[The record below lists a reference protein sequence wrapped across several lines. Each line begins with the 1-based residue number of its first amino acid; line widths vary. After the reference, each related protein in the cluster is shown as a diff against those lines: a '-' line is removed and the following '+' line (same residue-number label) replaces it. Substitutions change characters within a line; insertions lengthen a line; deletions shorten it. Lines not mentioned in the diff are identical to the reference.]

1 MNSFF
6 PHQPHLSRR
15 SFGALGLSVAA
26 TLGISSTLAHA
37 DSTPSP
43 SPTAPSS
50 PEAGGGGSRLV
61 KPVEGGLRLDSTEF
75 GRLYGP
81 GVFTMTALHNTVI
94 GVEKNTEKMIS
105 NRFRALIA
113 GNLQKLRM
121 YWPTGKGYAN
131 GNGGRI
137 QITVLP
143 DDGSENHLPDFNGK
157 PLATATF
164 VPNLQSD
171 KASSR
176 FDEITFESSP
186 VPLVKGELYH
196 VTLQN
201 TDSNPAANFISSNN
215 AATRKELGQP
225 CRWLNSTDWSTL
237 WGNRTAGSKGA
248 WQWKNFTAEGS
259 SDNLLVPI
267 MQLTTADGATQGM
280 SDMESGSVDIPP
292 KDKPQRTYE
301 ATSDKPVREQFKPSA
316 DKKISG
322 LSVAAVATAAG
333 NLRWRLLE
341 GSTELASGSFTQAT
355 PNYKTF
361 TGNGNGLIN
370 FVWYDVELDK
380 DVTLK
385 AGGTYDLELKPEGS
399 SRWKFAA
406 HKNGSAYGFT
416 WPAAF
421 TESQAQHLEGGK
433 WLNAHL
439 HYHSQQD
446 KGTNWP
452 VVLHVA
458 P

>member
-1 MNSFF
+1 M
-6 PHQPHLSRR
+6 
-15 SFGALGLSVAA
+15 
-26 TLGISSTLAHA
+26 
-37 DSTPSP
+37 
-43 SPTAPSS
+43 
-50 PEAGGGGSRLV
+50 
-61 KPVEGGLRLDSTEF
+61 KPVEGGLRLDSAEF

-105 NRFRALIA
+105 NRFRATIA

-121 YWPTGKGYAN
+121 YFESGTNYSN

-157 PLATATF
+157 PLATGTY
-164 VPNLQSD
+164 VPGLPKQPTSQ
-171 KASSR
+171 
-176 FDEITFESSP
+176 FPEITFESSP
-186 VPLVKGELYH
+186 VPLVKGQLYH

-201 TDSNPAANFISSNN
+201 TDSNPAANFVSSNN

-237 WGNRTAGSKGA
+237 WGNRPAGSKGA
-248 WQWKNFTAEGS
+248 WQWKNFTTEGS
-259 SDNLLVPI
+259 SDNLMVPI

-361 TGNGNGLIN
+361 TGKGNGLMN
-370 FVWYDVELDK
+370 FAWYDVELDK

-385 AGGTYDLELKPEGS
+385 AGGTYDLELTPEGS

-406 HKNGSAYGFT
+406 HRNGSDKGFT

-421 TESQAQHLEGGK
+421 TESQAQHLAGGK
-433 WLNAHL
+433 WMNAHL
-439 HYHSQQD
+439 HQHSQQGQ
-446 KGTNWP
+446 GTNWP

>member
-6 PHQPHLSRR
+6 PHQPRLSRR

-50 PEAGGGGSRLV
+50 PEAGGSGSRLV

-81 GVFTMTALHNTVI
+81 GVCTLTSLSNTII
-94 GVEKNTEKMIS
+94 GVPPKDKYEHSIS

-113 GNLQKLRM
+113 GNLQKLRL
-121 YWPTGKGYAN
+121 YFESGGSGYAQ

-137 QITVLP
+137 KITVLP

-157 PLATATF
+157 PLATGTY
-164 VPNLQSD
+164 VPGLPQQRTSQ
-171 KASSR
+171 
-176 FDEITFESSP
+176 FPEIAFESSP

-196 VTLQN
+196 VVMEN
-201 TDSNPAANFISSNN
+201 TDSNPEANFISSNN
-215 AATRKELGQP
+215 TGVKRELGRP
-225 CRWLNSTDWSTL
+225 CRWLNFTDWSTL
-237 WGNRTAGSKGA
+237 LGLRAKGSKDT
-248 WQWKNFTAEGS
+248 WQWKNLTSEGS
-259 SDNLLVPI
+259 GPNLMVPI

-280 SDMESGSVDIPP
+280 SDMESGSVDSP
-292 KDKPQRTYE
+292 KPRTYE

-341 GSTELASGSFTQAT
+341 GSTELAAGQISQPT
-355 PNYKTF
+355 PDYKTLSVSSY
-361 TGNGNGLIN
+361 NIVN
-370 FVWYDVELDK
+370 FVWRDVELDK

-421 TESQAQHLEGGK
+421 TESQAQHLQGGK
-433 WLNAHL
+433 WLNTNF
-439 HYHSQQD
+439 YDYSQQGQ
-446 KGTNWP
+446 GTNWP

>member
-6 PHQPHLSRR
+6 PHQPRLSRR

-50 PEAGGGGSRLV
+50 PEAGGTGSRLV
-61 KPVEGGLRLDSTEF
+61 KPVEGGLRLDSAEF

-105 NRFRALIA
+105 NRFRATIA

-121 YWPTGKGYAN
+121 YFESGTNYSN

-157 PLATATF
+157 PLATGTY
-164 VPNLQSD
+164 VPGLPKQPTSQ
-171 KASSR
+171 
-176 FDEITFESSP
+176 FPEITFESSP
-186 VPLVKGELYH
+186 VPLVKGQLYH

-201 TDSNPAANFISSNN
+201 TDSNPAANFVSSNN

-237 WGNRTAGSKGA
+237 WGNRPAGSKGA
-248 WQWKNFTAEGS
+248 WQWKNFTTEGS
-259 SDNLLVPI
+259 SDNLMVPI

-292 KDKPQRTYE
+292 KDKPQRTHE

-361 TGNGNGLIN
+361 TGKGNGLMN
-370 FVWYDVELDK
+370 FAWYDVELDK

-385 AGGTYDLELKPEGS
+385 AGGTYDLELTPEGS

-406 HKNGSAYGFT
+406 HRNGSDKGFT

-421 TESQAQHLEGGK
+421 TESQAQHLAGGK
-433 WLNAHL
+433 WMNAHL
-439 HYHSQQD
+439 HQHSQQGQ
-446 KGTNWP
+446 GTNWP

>member
-6 PHQPHLSRR
+6 PHQPRLSRR

-50 PEAGGGGSRLV
+50 PEAGGTGSRLV
-61 KPVEGGLRLDSTEF
+61 KPVEGGLRLDSAEF

-105 NRFRALIA
+105 NRFRATIA

-121 YWPTGKGYAN
+121 YFESGTNYSN

-157 PLATATF
+157 PLATGTY
-164 VPNLQSD
+164 VPGLPKQPTSQ
-171 KASSR
+171 
-176 FDEITFESSP
+176 FPEITFESSP
-186 VPLVKGELYH
+186 VPLVKGQLYH

-201 TDSNPAANFISSNN
+201 TDSNPAANFVSSNN

-237 WGNRTAGSKGA
+237 WGNRPAGSKGA
-248 WQWKNFTAEGS
+248 WQWKNFTTEGS
-259 SDNLLVPI
+259 SDNLMVPI

-361 TGNGNGLIN
+361 TGKGNGLMN
-370 FVWYDVELDK
+370 FAWYDVELDK

-385 AGGTYDLELKPEGS
+385 AGGTYDLELTPEGS

-406 HKNGSAYGFT
+406 HRNGSDKGFT

-421 TESQAQHLEGGK
+421 TESQAQHLAGGK
-433 WLNAHL
+433 WVNAHL
-439 HYHSQQD
+439 HQHSQQGQ
-446 KGTNWP
+446 GTNWP

>member
-6 PHQPHLSRR
+6 PHQPRLSRR

-50 PEAGGGGSRLV
+50 PEAGGTGSRLV
-61 KPVEGGLRLDSTEF
+61 KPVEGGLRLDSAEF

-105 NRFRALIA
+105 NRFRATIA

-121 YWPTGKGYAN
+121 YFESGTNYSN

-157 PLATATF
+157 PLATGTY
-164 VPNLQSD
+164 VPGLPKQPTSQ
-171 KASSR
+171 
-176 FDEITFESSP
+176 FPEITFESSP
-186 VPLVKGELYH
+186 VPLVKGQLYH

-201 TDSNPAANFISSNN
+201 TDSNPAANFVSSNN

-237 WGNRTAGSKGA
+237 WGNRPAGSKGA
-248 WQWKNFTAEGS
+248 WQWKNFTTEGS
-259 SDNLLVPI
+259 SDNLMVPI

-361 TGNGNGLIN
+361 TGKGNGLMN
-370 FVWYDVELDK
+370 FAWYDVELDK

-385 AGGTYDLELKPEGS
+385 AGGTYDLELTPEGS

-406 HKNGSAYGFT
+406 HRNGSDKGFT

-421 TESQAQHLEGGK
+421 TESQAQHLAGGK
-433 WLNAHL
+433 WMNAHL
-439 HYHSQQD
+439 HQHSQQGQ
-446 KGTNWP
+446 GTNWP

>member
-6 PHQPHLSRR
+6 PHQPRLSRR

-43 SPTAPSS
+43 TPTAPSS
-50 PEAGGGGSRLV
+50 PEAGGTGSRLV
-61 KPVEGGLRLDSTEF
+61 KPVEGGLRLDSAEF

-105 NRFRALIA
+105 NRFRATIA

-121 YWPTGKGYAN
+121 YFESGTNYSN

-157 PLATATF
+157 PLATGTY
-164 VPNLQSD
+164 VPGLPKQPTSQ
-171 KASSR
+171 
-176 FDEITFESSP
+176 FPEITFESSP
-186 VPLVKGELYH
+186 VPLVKGQLYH

-201 TDSNPAANFISSNN
+201 TDSNPAANFVSSNN

-237 WGNRTAGSKGA
+237 WGNRPAGSKGA
-248 WQWKNFTAEGS
+248 WQWKNFTTEGS
-259 SDNLLVPI
+259 SDNLMVPI

-361 TGNGNGLIN
+361 TGKGNGLMN
-370 FVWYDVELDK
+370 FAWYDVELDK

-385 AGGTYDLELKPEGS
+385 AGGTYDLELTPEGS

-406 HKNGSAYGFT
+406 HRNGSDKGFT

-421 TESQAQHLEGGK
+421 TESQAQHLAGGK
-433 WLNAHL
+433 WMNAHL
-439 HYHSQQD
+439 HQHSQQGQ
-446 KGTNWP
+446 GTNWP

>member
-1 MNSFF
+1 
-6 PHQPHLSRR
+6 
-15 SFGALGLSVAA
+15 
-26 TLGISSTLAHA
+26 
-37 DSTPSP
+37 
-43 SPTAPSS
+43 
-50 PEAGGGGSRLV
+50 V
-61 KPVEGGLRLDSTEF
+61 KPVEGGLRLDSAEF

-105 NRFRALIA
+105 NRFRATIA

-121 YWPTGKGYAN
+121 YFESGTNYSN

-157 PLATATF
+157 PLATGTY
-164 VPNLQSD
+164 VPGLPKQPTSQ
-171 KASSR
+171 
-176 FDEITFESSP
+176 FPEITFESSP
-186 VPLVKGELYH
+186 VPLVKGQLYH

-201 TDSNPAANFISSNN
+201 TDSNPAANFVSSNN

-237 WGNRTAGSKGA
+237 WGNRPAGSKGA
-248 WQWKNFTAEGS
+248 WQWKNFTTEGS
-259 SDNLLVPI
+259 SDNLMVPI

-361 TGNGNGLIN
+361 TGKGNGLMN
-370 FVWYDVELDK
+370 FAWYDVELDK

-385 AGGTYDLELKPEGS
+385 AGGTYDLELTPEGS

-406 HKNGSAYGFT
+406 HRNGSDKGFT

-421 TESQAQHLEGGK
+421 TESQAQHLAGGK
-433 WLNAHL
+433 WMNAHL
-439 HYHSQQD
+439 HQHSQQGQ
-446 KGTNWP
+446 GTNWP

>member
-6 PHQPHLSRR
+6 PHQPRLSRR

-50 PEAGGGGSRLV
+50 PEAGGTGSRLV
-61 KPVEGGLRLDSTEF
+61 KPVEGGLRLDSAEF

-105 NRFRALIA
+105 NRFRATIA

-121 YWPTGKGYAN
+121 YFESGTNYSN

-157 PLATATF
+157 PLATGTY
-164 VPNLQSD
+164 VPGLPKQPTSQ
-171 KASSR
+171 
-176 FDEITFESSP
+176 FPEITFESSP
-186 VPLVKGELYH
+186 VPLVKGQLYH

-201 TDSNPAANFISSNN
+201 TDSNPAANFVSSNN

-237 WGNRTAGSKGA
+237 WGNRPAGSKGA
-248 WQWKNFTAEGS
+248 WQWKNFTTEGS
-259 SDNLLVPI
+259 SDNLMVPI

-292 KDKPQRTYE
+292 KDKPHRTYE

-361 TGNGNGLIN
+361 TGKGNGLMN
-370 FVWYDVELDK
+370 FAWYDVELDK

-385 AGGTYDLELKPEGS
+385 AGGTYDLELTPEGS

-406 HKNGSAYGFT
+406 HRNGSDKGFT

-421 TESQAQHLEGGK
+421 TESQAQHLAGGK
-433 WLNAHL
+433 WMNAHL
-439 HYHSQQD
+439 HQHSQQGQ
-446 KGTNWP
+446 GTNWP

>member
-6 PHQPHLSRR
+6 PHQPRLSRR

-50 PEAGGGGSRLV
+50 PEAGGTGSRLV
-61 KPVEGGLRLDSTEF
+61 KPVEGGLRLDSAEF

-105 NRFRALIA
+105 NRFRATIA

-121 YWPTGKGYAN
+121 YFESGTNYSN

-157 PLATATF
+157 PLATGTY
-164 VPNLQSD
+164 VPGLPKQPTSQ
-171 KASSR
+171 
-176 FDEITFESSP
+176 FPEITFESSP
-186 VPLVKGELYH
+186 VPLVKGQLYH

-201 TDSNPAANFISSNN
+201 TDSNPAANFVSSNN

-237 WGNRTAGSKGA
+237 WGNRPAGSKGA
-248 WQWKNFTAEGS
+248 WQWKNFTTEGS
-259 SDNLLVPI
+259 SDNLMVPI

-361 TGNGNGLIN
+361 TGKGNGLMN
-370 FVWYDVELDK
+370 FAWYDVELDK

-385 AGGTYDLELKPEGS
+385 AGGTYDLELTPEGS

-406 HKNGSAYGFT
+406 HRDGSDKGFT

-421 TESQAQHLEGGK
+421 TESQAQHLAGGK
-433 WLNAHL
+433 WMNAHL
-439 HYHSQQD
+439 HQHSQQGQ
-446 KGTNWP
+446 GTNWP

>member
-6 PHQPHLSRR
+6 PHQPRLSRR

-50 PEAGGGGSRLV
+50 PEAGGTGSRLV
-61 KPVEGGLRLDSTEF
+61 KPVEGGLRLDSAEF

-105 NRFRALIA
+105 NRFRATIA

-121 YWPTGKGYAN
+121 YFESGTNYSN

-157 PLATATF
+157 PLATGTY
-164 VPNLQSD
+164 VPGLPKQPTSQ
-171 KASSR
+171 
-176 FDEITFESSP
+176 FPEITFESSP
-186 VPLVKGELYH
+186 VPLVKGQLYH

-201 TDSNPAANFISSNN
+201 TDSNPAANFVSSNN

-237 WGNRTAGSKGA
+237 WGNRPAGSKGA
-248 WQWKNFTAEGS
+248 WQWKNFTTEGS
-259 SDNLLVPI
+259 SDNLMVPI

-361 TGNGNGLIN
+361 TGKGNGLMN
-370 FVWYDVELDK
+370 FAWYDVELDK

-385 AGGTYDLELKPEGS
+385 AGGTYDLELTPEGS

-406 HKNGSAYGFT
+406 HRNGSDKGFT

-421 TESQAQHLEGGK
+421 TESQAQHLAGGK
-433 WLNAHL
+433 WMNAHL
-439 HYHSQQD
+439 HQHSQQGQ
-446 KGTNWP
+446 GTNWP
-452 VVLHVA
+452 VLHVA

>member
-1 MNSFF
+1 LNSFF
-6 PHQPHLSRR
+6 PHQPRLSRR

-50 PEAGGGGSRLV
+50 PEAGGTGSRLV
-61 KPVEGGLRLDSTEF
+61 KPVEGGLRLDSAEF

-105 NRFRALIA
+105 NRFRATIA

-121 YWPTGKGYAN
+121 YFESGTNYSN

-157 PLATATF
+157 PLATGTY
-164 VPNLQSD
+164 VPGLPKQPTSQ
-171 KASSR
+171 
-176 FDEITFESSP
+176 FPEITFESSP
-186 VPLVKGELYH
+186 VPLVKGQLYH

-201 TDSNPAANFISSNN
+201 TDSNPAANFVSSNN

-237 WGNRTAGSKGA
+237 WGNRPAGSKGA
-248 WQWKNFTAEGS
+248 WQWKNFTTEGS
-259 SDNLLVPI
+259 SDNLMVPI

-361 TGNGNGLIN
+361 TGKGNGLMN
-370 FVWYDVELDK
+370 FAWYDVELDK

-385 AGGTYDLELKPEGS
+385 AGGTYDLELTPEGS

-406 HKNGSAYGFT
+406 HRNGSDKGFT

-421 TESQAQHLEGGK
+421 TESQAQHLAGGK
-433 WLNAHL
+433 WMNAHL
-439 HYHSQQD
+439 HQHSQQGQ
-446 KGTNWP
+446 GTNWP